1 MRFAFAQTAPYGSLF
16 SAEAIAKSLQ
26 QDVFIKLDNQSVY
39 RGPILWFRVRQDGK
53 LAEFVVNIPELTHVE
68 PAPYSLSLFPDLIT
82 VEDPAVVFPGPV
94 GGSDPVLDAP
104 HPLGWCHDYG
114 LDGRPITPEQAGA
127 LKRRTHL
134 THLALDEVDSPGVR
148 LRVSTIFTVLDYG
161 WGEACPV
168 LWETLVSVEPS
179 SETAILRWSSRADA
193 ENGHSALVQL
203 VREAKEN
210 GPTDLPAV
218 IRALIN

>member
-26 QDVFIKLDNQSVY
+26 KDVFIKLDNQSVY

-53 LAEFVVNIPELTHVE
+53 LAEFVVNIPELTDVE
-68 PAPYSLSLFPDLIT
+68 AAPYSLSLFPDLIT

-104 HPLGWCHDYG
+104 HPYGWCHDYG
-114 LDGRPITPEQAGA
+114 LDGRPINPEQADA

-134 THLALDEVDSPGVR
+134 TRLALDEVD
-148 LRVSTIFTVLDYG
+148 
-161 WGEACPV
+161 
-168 LWETLVSVEPS
+168 
-179 SETAILRWSSRADA
+179 
-193 ENGHSALVQL
+193 
-203 VREAKEN
+203 
-210 GPTDLPAV
+210 
-218 IRALIN
+218 